1 MENIRLKLNWFK
13 FNVFLPN
20 IQSFKWLYA
29 PKKEAIFFSL
39 RTIIASFLAL
49 AISLWMEM
57 DSPKWAVMTVWIISQ
72 TSRGE
77 TITKSKWRIVGTIV
91 GVVVS
96 VLIVAAFPQQPF
108 LFEICLAC
116 WIGGCC
122 FFASLIR
129 SSSSYS
135 VVLAGY
141 TCTIIAF
148 TASSDPENVF
158 MLAMSRGTYII
169 LAVLCQDLVERIFA
183 YNQEKQARSNIEKNM
198 LMAITGALNVI
209 KDVFNGDYQAVYRV
223 RETFSAI
230 AATRNTLEFRKA
242 EMTGNDHMIDHV
254 HATLFSVVIVLT
266 RLMNLVLYMR
276 EFKEA
281 GNDFHSIFSQVHTYV
296 QSLIQFINKN
306 MDFRAHMQKL
316 ADLRWECRQIIANHI
331 FHDTALNCSDRES
344 IEKQS
349 FLHQRILYRA
359 LSELLGELEVVL
371 REYRMVHNPPL
382 HDRFTFRMPP
392 LLNFRLAWSN
402 GLRVFLVVILC
413 CLIWEVTAWPNFTNA
428 LGFSCMICGRL
439 CLFEN
444 SYKFSL
450 DFLKGTVLAMI
461 VSGIM
466 NVTLIASA
474 NTIELLC
481 IAFFIPAFIGGL
493 AIYNLP
499 TRGIGMSFTIFLSLM
514 LVVDNQDKMNELTFF
529 NTAFAT
535 VAVAAI
541 AIFSFRY
548 IAPYSPIQVRKSI
561 RQRMIKDIHTLPVL
575 LTIPP
580 ARKWLAVTTDWFV
593 SLMRQF
599 DPAKELTLI
608 RRYNQGALAVMVIG
622 INIIEMRKMIIHDIL
637 PEDVKNQ
644 LRVVIRRIS
653 HFKGGHHVRTV
664 LIIKSAIRRLQ
675 YRESHEKN
683 LAQRL
688 EIGTAIA
695 CLIPIHY
702 ALEKNLTFFNLSYS
716 DN

>member
-1 MENIRLKLNWFK
+1 MENIRLKLNWLK
-13 FNVFLPN
+13 LNDLLPN
-20 IQSFKWLYA
+20 IQSFKWFYA

-49 AISLWMEM
+49 TVALWMEM

-91 GVVVS
+91 GVIVS
-96 VLIVAAFPQQPF
+96 VIIIAAFPQKPF
-108 LFEICLAC
+108 LCEITLAF
-116 WIGGCC
+116 WIGVCC
-122 FFASLIR
+122 FLASLIR

-148 TASSDPENVF
+148 TASSDPNNVF

-169 LAVLCQDLVERIFA
+169 LAVLCQDFVERIFA
-183 YNQEKQARSNIEKNM
+183 FNQEQQARAIIEKNM
-198 LMAITGALNVI
+198 FMAITGALNVI
-209 KDVFNGDYQAVYRV
+209 KDVLSGDYQAVYRV

-230 AATRNTLEFRKA
+230 ATTRNTLEFRKA
-242 EMTGNDHMIDHV
+242 EMVKTAHMIDHV
-254 HATLFSVVIVLT
+254 HATLFSIVIVLT
-266 RLMNLVLYMR
+266 RLTNLVLYMR
-276 EFKEA
+276 EFQERNNEFEK
-281 GNDFHSIFSQVHTYV
+281 ILSQVRNYV
-296 QSLIQFINKN
+296 QSLIKLLNKN
-306 MDFRAHMQKL
+306 MDFRVHMQKL
-316 ADLRWECRQIIANHI
+316 TALRWECRQIISNYI
-331 FHDTALNCSDRES
+331 FQDTTSTKNLDQSTRQ
-344 IEKQS
+344 KS

-371 REYRMVHNPPL
+371 REYKMAHNPPE

-392 LLNFRLAWSN
+392 LYNFRLAWSN
-402 GLRVFLVVILC
+402 GLRVFLVVLLC

-461 VSGIM
+461 VSGIL

-481 IAFFIPAFIGGL
+481 ATFFIPAFIGGL

-514 LVVDNQDKMNELTFF
+514 LVVDNQDKMNELTFL

-548 IAPYSPIQVRKSI
+548 IAPYSPVQVRKSI
-561 RQRMIKDIHTLPVL
+561 RKKMIKDIHTLPTL
-575 LTIPP
+575 LIIPQP
-580 ARKWLAVTTDWFV
+580 RRWLAITTDWFV

-599 DPAKELTLI
+599 DPVKELALI
-608 RRYNQGALAVMVIG
+608 RRYNQGALGVMVIG
-622 INIIEMRKMIIHDIL
+622 INIIELRKMLIHDIL
-637 PEDVKNQ
+637 PEDVKIQ

-653 HFKGGHHVRTV
+653 LFKGGHHVRTL
-664 LIIKSAIRRLQ
+664 LIVKSAIRRLQ
-675 YRESHEKN
+675 KRENLEKN

-716 DN
+716 DV

>member
-1 MENIRLKLNWFK
+1 MENIRLKLNWLK
-13 FNVFLPN
+13 LNDFLPN
-20 IQSFKWLYA
+20 IQSLRWLYA

-39 RTIIASFLAL
+39 RTIIASYLAL
-49 AISLWMEM
+49 AIALWMEM

-77 TITKSKWRIVGTIV
+77 TITKSKWRIVGTII
-91 GVVVS
+91 GVIVS

-108 LFEICLAC
+108 LLEICLAC

-148 TASSDPENVF
+148 TASNNPDNVF

-169 LAVLCQDLVERIFA
+169 LAVLCQDFVERLFA
-183 YNQEKQARSNIEKNM
+183 FNQQQQARSIIEQNV

-209 KDVFNGDYQAVYRV
+209 KDVFGGDYKAVYRV

-242 EMTGNDHMIDHV
+242 EMTGTGHMIDHV
-254 HATLFSVVIVLT
+254 HAALFSVVIVLT

-276 EFKEA
+276 EFKETKD
-281 GNDFHSIFSQVHTYV
+281 DFHEVFFKIHMYV
-296 QSLIQFINKN
+296 ESLIQLLNKN
-306 MDFRAHMQKL
+306 MDFRAHIKKL
-316 ADLRWECRQIIANHI
+316 SDLRWECRQVIADYI
-331 FHDTALNCSDRES
+331 YHDTALSHSLQES
-344 IEKQS
+344 SEKQS
-349 FLHQRILYRA
+349 FLHKRILYRA

-371 REYRMVHNPPL
+371 QEYRLTHNPPL
-382 HDRFTFRMPP
+382 RDHFIFRMPP
-392 LLNFRLAWSN
+392 LYNFRLAWSN
-402 GLRVFLVVILC
+402 GLRVFLVVLLC
-413 CLIWEVTAWPNFTNA
+413 CLIWEVTAWPNFTSA

-450 DFLKGTVLAMI
+450 DFLKGTVLAMF
-461 VSGIM
+461 VSGII

-481 IAFFIPAFIGGL
+481 VAFFVPAFIGGL

-499 TRGIGMSFTIFLSLM
+499 TRAIGMSFTIFLSLM
-514 LVVDNQDKMNELTFF
+514 LVVDNQDKMDELTFF

-548 IAPYSPIQVRKSI
+548 IAPYSPIEVRKSI
-561 RQRMIKDIHTLPVL
+561 RRRMIKDIHTLPVL
-575 LTIPP
+575 LTIPN

-599 DPAKELTLI
+599 DPVKELTLI
-608 RRYNQGALAVMVIG
+608 RRYNQGALAVMAIG
-622 INIIEMRKMIIHDIL
+622 INIIEIRKMIVHDIL
-637 PEDVKNQ
+637 PEDVKTQ
-644 LRVVIRRIS
+644 LRVVIRRLS
-653 HFKGGHHVRTV
+653 HFKGGYHARTV
-664 LIIKSAIRRLQ
+664 LIVKSAIRRLQ
-675 YRESHEKN
+675 YRENHEKN

-702 ALEKNLTFFNLSYS
+702 SLENNLTFFNLSYS
-716 DN
+716 DE